1 MTWPR
6 WDHSVV
12 APFGL
17 TEASSPGVSLRATTS
32 NLGLHFGGGRWGLA
46 ASLYRYNQPRPA
58 TPCRSAALSWASR
71 PFQQASDTKRA
82 GTWSF
87 GPFRHQASQPR
98 SVSRQSTLWSG
109 RLMSGIVSTGAGRLG
124 FACRSNVPRE
134 NGFGPRQ
141 SKLLVETE
149 RRGPVS
155 PEHGS
160 VDRVPRLQCRPVSN
174 KGLSGSTRD
183 LRSRVAEQAAR
194 TGLSTSWERLGGHLS
209 MVMIREKA
217 GIFYY
222 RPQQV
227 CQRELRSSVLSPR
240 PKYVIIRGGQ
250 AACRS
255 GQPGGDTL

>member
-1 MTWPR
+1 MPIR
-6 WDHSVV
+6 GFVMGFV
-12 APFGL
+12 AVPTG
-17 TEASSPGVSLRATTS
+17 
-32 NLGLHFGGGRWGLA
+32 
-46 ASLYRYNQPRPA
+46 Q
-58 TPCRSAALSWASR
+58 
-71 PFQQASDTKRA
+71 
-82 GTWSF
+82 
-87 GPFRHQASQPR
+87 RHQASRYVIVR
-98 SVSRQSTLWSG
+98 SVSPPSLSTAISVPPIDSVERPTHVWYRFDRCRPPRLRLPLKRSSGEWIRASPIQASG
-109 RLMSGIVSTGAGRLG
+109 RNRATG
-124 FACRSNVPRE
+124 PI
-134 NGFGPRQ
+134 
-141 SKLLVETE
+141 
-149 RRGPVS
+149 S